1 MPFED
6 FNTAQPDPAIEA
18 EIDGLLEELTLE
30 EKVRMMSGHGFH
42 YYFTQVDNR
51 QFGQRA
57 YAAGSGCERL
67 EIEPLYFSDGPRG
80 VRHKEATTCFPVP
93 MARAATFDLDLE
105 ERIGRAMGV
114 EARALGVTLS
124 GNICINLLRHPGW
137 GRAQETYGED
147 PFQLGEF
154 GAALCRGVQTHNVIA
169 TVKHFAVNSV
179 ENTRFKIDVSIDE
192 RTLRE
197 VYLPHFKRTLDA
209 GCGSVMSA
217 YNKVNG
223 DYCAHNRQL
232 LTDILKNDWGF
243 KGFVHSDWVLG
254 VHGPDAVE
262 AGLDIENPEGVKF
275 GKRLVAAVNE
285 GEVSEASV
293 DDSVRRILRTQLRFA
308 REPDPQEYSVDYLA
322 CEEHVAL
329 ALEAA
334 EKSIVLLKNEGVL
347 PFDRESLSS
356 LAVIGQL
363 ADVENL
369 GDKGSSRVTPPY
381 SVTILEG
388 LRRLVGEHVDIL
400 FDDGSDHDR
409 ALAVAENADAVL
421 CVKGFTWREE
431 GEFIPGDEALEDDD
445 PNALSTSGGD
455 RHHLRLKPQD
465 ETLIARIGARH
476 SKVAVALV
484 GGSAIMKNA
493 WHMEVGAI
501 AMTWYSGMEG
511 GTAIA
516 RVLFG
521 ERVPSGKLPFTVP
534 RDADHLPFFDPAA
547 LAIEYGPLH
556 GYTKLDAEGLEAA
569 YPFGFGLSYTQFEYG
584 AAEAELADDEIIVRA
599 QVTNTGSLRAD
610 EIAQCYVGF
619 PGSEVGRPVKLLR
632 GFERITLDPGASATV
647 SFTLTPRD
655 FAYYDVA
662 SKSWRIENI
671 RHAFYVAGSSRTDE
685 DRAAFL
691 DTPAHWPDLSFP
703 A

>member
-1 MPFED
+1 MPFDD

-18 EIDGLLEELTLE
+18 EIDDLLQELTLE
-30 EKVRMMSGHGFH
+30 EKVHMMSGHGFH
-42 YYFTQVDNR
+42 YFFTQVDDR

-67 EIEPLYFSDGPRG
+67 GIEPLYFSDGPRG

-124 GNICINLLRHPGW
+124 GTICINLLRHPGW

-154 GAALCRGVQTHNVIA
+154 GAALCRGVQAHNVIA

-179 ENTRFKIDVSIDE
+179 ENTRFRIDVSVDE

-217 YNKVNG
+217 YNKMNG
-223 DYCAHNRQL
+223 DYCAHNRML
-232 LTDILKNDWGF
+232 LTDILKDDWGF
-243 KGFVHSDWVLG
+243 NGFVHSDWVLG

-275 GKRLVAAVNE
+275 GKRLVTAVND
-285 GEVSEASV
+285 GEVSQKSV
-293 DDSVRRILRTQLRFA
+293 DEAVRRILRTQLRFA
-308 REPDPQEYSVDYLA
+308 REPDPQEYSQDQLA

-347 PFDRESLSS
+347 PFDRAALSS

-363 ADVENL
+363 ADVDNL

-388 LRRLVGEHVDIL
+388 LRRLVGEDVEIL
-400 FDDGSDHDR
+400 FDDGEDHDR
-409 ALAVAENADAVL
+409 AVAMAQRADAVL

-431 GEFIPGDEALEDDD
+431 GEFIPGDEALEDDSPD
-445 PNALSTSGGD
+445 ALSTSGGD
-455 RHHLRLKPQD
+455 RPNLRLRPHHED
-465 ETLIARIGARH
+465 LIAKIGASHPR
-476 SKVAVALV
+476 VAVALV
-484 GGSAIMKNA
+484 GGSAIMKDA
-493 WHMEVGAI
+493 WQDEVGAI

-534 RDADHLPFFDPAA
+534 QHEDHLPFFDPTA
-547 LAIEYGPLH
+547 LEIEYGPLH
-556 GYTKLDAEGLEAA
+556 GYTKLDAEGIEAA

-584 AAEAELADDEIIVRA
+584 PARVMHSGDDIVVEAE
-599 QVTNTGSLRAD
+599 VTNTGSLRAD
-610 EIAQCYVGF
+610 EVAQCYVGF

-632 GFERITLDPGASATV
+632 GFERLTLEPAASATV

-655 FAYYDVA
+655 LAYYDVA

-671 RHAFYVAGSSRTDE
+671 RHAFYVAGSSRTQTDQ
-685 DRAAFL
+685 AAHL
-691 DTPAHWPDLSFP
+691 DAPAHWPDLSFP

>member
-1 MPFED
+1 MPFDD

-30 EKVRMMSGHGFH
+30 EKVYMMSGHGFH

-67 EIEPLYFSDGPRG
+67 GIEPLYFSDGPRG
-80 VRHKEATTCFPVP
+80 KRHKEATTCFPVP
-93 MARAATFDLDLE
+93 MARAATFDVDLE
-105 ERIGRAMGV
+105 ERIGKAIGV

-124 GNICINLLRHPGW
+124 GTICINLLRHPGW

-154 GAALCRGVQTHNVIA
+154 GAALCRGVQAHNVIA

-223 DYCAHNRQL
+223 EYCAHNRHL
-232 LTDILKNDWGF
+232 LTDILKGDWGF
-243 KGFVHSDWVLG
+243 NGFVHSDWVLG
-254 VHGPDAVE
+254 VHGVDAAE

-275 GKRLVAAVNE
+275 GKKLVAAVNT
-285 GEVSEASV
+285 GEVSQQAI
-293 DDSVRRILRTQLRFA
+293 DQAVRRILRTQMRFA
-308 REPDPQEYSVDYLA
+308 REPDPREYSRDDLA

-347 PFDRESLSS
+347 PFDRRQLST
-356 LAVIGQL
+356 LAVIGRL

-388 LRRLVGEHVDIL
+388 LRKLVGADIEIL

-409 ALAVAENADAVL
+409 AVEVAEAADAVL
-421 CVKGFTWREE
+421 CVKGFTWKEE
-431 GEFIPGDEALEDDD
+431 GEFIPGDEALDSDD
-445 PNALSTSGGD
+445 PNSRSTSGGD
-455 RHHLRLKPQD
+455 RHHLRLRPED
-465 ETLIARIGARH
+465 EALIGKIAARH

-484 GGSAIMKNA
+484 GGSAIMKNE
-493 WHMEVGAI
+493 WHMDVGAI

-521 ERVPSGKLPFTVP
+521 DRVPSGKLPFTVP
-534 RDADHLPFFDPAA
+534 KHEDDLPFFDPAA
-547 LAIEYGPLH
+547 LEIEYGPLH
-556 GYTKLDAEGLEAA
+556 GYTKLDAEGIEAA
-569 YPFGFGLSYTQFEYG
+569 YPFGFGLSYTPFEYG
-584 AAEAELADDEIIVRA
+584 AAQVKLTGDEIVVEA
-599 QVTNTGSLRAD
+599 KVTNTGSLRAD
-610 EIAQCYVGF
+610 EVAQCYVGF
-619 PGSEVGRPVKLLR
+619 PGSAVDRPVKLLR
-632 GFERITLDPGASATV
+632 GFERITIEPGESATV
-647 SFTLTPRD
+647 SFTLSPRD
-655 FAYYDVA
+655 LAYYDVA

-671 RHAFYVAGSSRTDE
+671 RYAFYVAASSRTETDK
-685 DRAAFL
+685 AAHL
-691 DTPAHWPDLSFP
+691 DAPAHWSGLSFP

>member
-1 MPFED
+1 MPFDD

-18 EIDGLLEELTLE
+18 EIDDLLQELTLE
-30 EKVRMMSGHGFH
+30 EKVHMMSGHGFH
-42 YYFTQVDNR
+42 YFFTQVDDR

-67 EIEPLYFSDGPRG
+67 GIEPLYFSDGPRG

-124 GNICINLLRHPGW
+124 GTICINLLRHPGW

-154 GAALCRGVQTHNVIA
+154 GAALCRGVQSHNVIA

-179 ENTRFKIDVSIDE
+179 ENTRFRIDVSVDE

-217 YNKVNG
+217 YNKMNG
-223 DYCAHNRQL
+223 DYCAHNRML
-232 LTDILKNDWGF
+232 LTDILKDDWGF
-243 KGFVHSDWVLG
+243 NGFVHSDWVLG

-275 GKRLVAAVNE
+275 GKRLVTAVND
-285 GEVSEASV
+285 GEVSQKSV
-293 DDSVRRILRTQLRFA
+293 DEAVRRILRTQLRFA
-308 REPDPQEYSVDYLA
+308 REPDPQDYSQDHLA

-334 EKSIVLLKNEGVL
+334 EKSIVLLKNEDVL
-347 PFDRESLSS
+347 PFDREALSS

-388 LRRLVGEHVDIL
+388 LRRLVGEDVEIL
-400 FDDGSDHDR
+400 FDDGADHDR
-409 ALAVAENADAVL
+409 AVALAQRADAVL

-431 GEFIPGDEALEDDD
+431 GEFIPGDEALEDDSPD
-445 PNALSTSGGD
+445 ALSTSGGD
-455 RHHLRLKPQD
+455 RPNLRLRPHHED
-465 ETLIARIGARH
+465 LIAKIGASHPR
-476 SKVAVALV
+476 VAVALV
-484 GGSAIMKNA
+484 GGSAIMKDA
-493 WHMEVGAI
+493 WQDEVGAI

-534 RDADHLPFFDPAA
+534 RHEDHLPFFDPAA
-547 LAIEYGPLH
+547 LEIEYGPLH
-556 GYTKLDAEGLEAA
+556 GYTKLDAEGIEAA

-584 AAEAELADDEIIVRA
+584 PARVVHSGDDIVVEAE
-599 QVTNTGSLRAD
+599 VTNTGSLRAD
-610 EIAQCYVGF
+610 EVAQCYVGF

-632 GFERITLDPGASATV
+632 GFERLTLEPGASATV

-655 FAYYDVA
+655 LAYYDIA

-671 RHAFYVAGSSRTDE
+671 RHAFYVAGSSRIQADQS
-685 DRAAFL
+685 AHL
-691 DTPAHWPDLSFP
+691 DAPAHWPDLSFP

>member
-1 MPFED
+1 MPFDD

-18 EIDGLLEELTLE
+18 EIDDLLQELTLE
-30 EKVRMMSGHGFH
+30 EKVHMMSGHGFH
-42 YYFTQVDNR
+42 YFFTQVDDR

-67 EIEPLYFSDGPRG
+67 GIEPLYFSDGPRG

-124 GNICINLLRHPGW
+124 GTICINLLRHPGW

-154 GAALCRGVQTHNVIA
+154 GAALCRGVQSHNVIA

-179 ENTRFKIDVSIDE
+179 ENTRFRIDVSVDE

-217 YNKVNG
+217 YNKMNG
-223 DYCAHNRQL
+223 DYCAHNRML
-232 LTDILKNDWGF
+232 LTDILKDDWGF
-243 KGFVHSDWVLG
+243 NGFVHSDWVLG

-275 GKRLVAAVNE
+275 GKRLVTAVND
-285 GEVSEASV
+285 GEVSQKSV
-293 DDSVRRILRTQLRFA
+293 DEAVRRILRTQLRFA
-308 REPDPQEYSVDYLA
+308 REPDPQDYSQDHLA

-334 EKSIVLLKNEGVL
+334 EKSIVLLKNEDVL
-347 PFDRESLSS
+347 PFDREALSS

-388 LRRLVGEHVDIL
+388 LRRLVSEDVEIL
-400 FDDGSDHDR
+400 FDDGADHDR
-409 ALAVAENADAVL
+409 AVALAQRADAVL

-431 GEFIPGDEALEDDD
+431 GEFIPGDEALEDDSPD
-445 PNALSTSGGD
+445 ALSTSGGD
-455 RHHLRLKPQD
+455 RPNLRLRPHHED
-465 ETLIARIGARH
+465 LIAKIGASHPR
-476 SKVAVALV
+476 VAVALV
-484 GGSAIMKNA
+484 GGSAIMKDA
-493 WHMEVGAI
+493 WQDEVGAI
-501 AMTWYSGMEG
+501 AMTWYSGMKG

-534 RDADHLPFFDPAA
+534 RHEDHLPFFDPAA
-547 LAIEYGPLH
+547 LEIEYGPLH
-556 GYTKLDAEGLEAA
+556 GYTKLDAEGIEAA

-584 AAEAELADDEIIVRA
+584 PARVVHSGDDIVVEAE
-599 QVTNTGSLRAD
+599 VTNTGSLRAD
-610 EIAQCYVGF
+610 EVAQCYVGF

-632 GFERITLDPGASATV
+632 GFERLTLEPGASATV

-655 FAYYDVA
+655 LAYYDIA

-671 RHAFYVAGSSRTDE
+671 RHAFYVAGSSRTQADQS
-685 DRAAFL
+685 AHL
-691 DTPAHWPDLSFP
+691 DAPAHWPDLSFP